1 MIEDGGEDMGYPS
14 DEAAS
19 ELQGRD
25 VRSGRGAWSRCTI
38 IGSAALIA
46 AAASGCAMGA
56 SGDVDRN
63 PDAAAE
69 PRSSG
74 TSTAA
79 TAGAA
84 AAPAASGSQL
94 RRVPG
99 RARVDTVAKGL
110 DVPWDI
116 AFLPDGRAL
125 ITERPGTVRMLR
137 RGGGVGAPIARINVA
152 DNGEG
157 GLLGIA
163 VDPLFA
169 RNGFVYVYRTTGDGN
184 ELVRFRFARGGLR
197 NETRL
202 VGQIP
207 VSGIHNGGRVRFG
220 PDGNLYFTTGDAAR
234 EGLAQRR
241 SSLAGKF
248 LRLRAG
254 AFRGRGGRPEIVSI
268 GHRNPQGFD
277 WEPRTNRLIATEHG
291 PDGDDE
297 INVIR
302 VGANYG
308 WPLVRGREHGRFAAP
323 INVYSRA
330 IAPSGSTFVSLPGST
345 WTGDYL
351 VGALRGKQIR
361 RLTIRRNTILRDVA
375 IYNGTYGR
383 IRVVAEGPDGALYA
397 LTNNRDGRGTP
408 RAGDDRVLRI
418 TPPAR

>member
-1 MIEDGGEDMGYPS
+1 MSNPS
-14 DEAAS
+14 EATN
-19 ELQGRD
+19 EERGRG
-25 VRSGRGAWSRCTI
+25 VRGGRGAGSRWVT
-38 IGSAALIA
+38 IGSVAVIA
-46 AAASGCAMGA
+46 AAASGCGMGA
-56 SGDVDRN
+56 SGDVEETR
-63 PDAAAE
+63 DAAAE

-74 TSTAA
+74 APTTT

-84 AAPAASGSQL
+84 AAPTAGGSQL
-94 RRVPG
+94 RRVRG
-99 RARVDTVAKGL
+99 RARVDTVARGL
-110 DVPWDI
+110 DVPWDM

-125 ITERPGTVRMLR
+125 ITERPGTVRILRR
-137 RGGGVGAPIARINVA
+137 RGGVSAPIARIKVD

-169 RNGFVYVYRTTGDGN
+169 RNQFVYVYRTTGDGN
-184 ELVRFRFARGGLR
+184 EVVRFRLLRGGLR
-197 NETRL
+197 SETTL

-207 VSGIHNGGRVRFG
+207 VSGIHKGGRVRFG
-220 PDGNLYFTTGDAAR
+220 PDGNLYFTTGDAAE

-248 LRLRAG
+248 LRLRAA

-277 WEPRTNRLIATEHG
+277 WEPHTNRLVATEHG

-302 VGANYG
+302 AGANYG
-308 WPLVRGREHGRFAAP
+308 WPRVRGREHGRYAAP
-323 INVYSRA
+323 INVYPET
-330 IAPSGSTFVSLPGST
+330 IAPSGATFVSLPGST

-351 VGALRGKQIR
+351 VGALRGQQIR
-361 RLTIRRNTILRDVA
+361 RLTIRRNTIRRDVA

-383 IRVVAEGPDGALYA
+383 IRVVVEGPDGALYA

-408 RAGDDRVLRI
+408 QAGDDRVLRI
-418 TPPAR
+418 IPPAR